1 MPTISAAS
9 DRSLFNLPVQANG
22 ADGFKLVLYLISRA
36 LERVDASIV
45 HTQHDEII
53 VEARD
58 AIEDQV
64 LEIVKESMEE
74 ALERIIPEVPFVAE
88 IRVAEAWG

>member
-1 MPTISAAS
+1 M
-9 DRSLFNLPVQANG
+9 
-22 ADGFKLVLYLISRA
+22 
-36 LERVDASIV
+36 DARIV

-53 VEARD
+53 IEARD

-64 LEIVKESMEE
+64 TAIVKESMEE
-74 ALERIIPEVPFVAE
+74 ALNRIIPEVPFAVE